1 MWQKSVTQW
10 TQGDL
15 DSGLTLHPGVLF
27 IQNACAA
34 TGREWQV
41 AHGGCQGFYWGSKDW
56 SV

>member
-27 IQNACAA
+27 IQNTCEA
-34 TGREWQV
+34 TGREW
-41 AHGGCQGFYWGSKDW
+41 
-56 SV
+56 